1 MLKAPKVLSVYVCL
15 AIRRLD
21 QERLGYPLI
30 RRMHKRLCLMLLS
43 IIMSIDLMQVVN
55 RDLSV
60 AVLKQ
65 FSKMR
70 REEIQS
76 GKLKIRP
83 VKPKGPKL
91 PVSDPNSEDNKNP
104 EHIRILEGLAASG
117 LRAIRYALEVSP
129 PICK

>member
-1 MLKAPKVLSVYVCL
+1 ML
-15 AIRRLD
+15 
-21 QERLGYPLI
+21 Q
-30 RRMHKRLCLMLLS
+30 RLCLTLLS
-43 IIMSIDLMQVVN
+43 IRMGIHLMQVVN

-65 FSKMR
+65 FSKLR

-83 VKPKGPKL
+83 VKQKGPKL
-91 PVSDPNSEDNKNP
+91 PVSDPSSEENKNSDN
-104 EHIRILEGLAASG
+104 IRILEGLAASG